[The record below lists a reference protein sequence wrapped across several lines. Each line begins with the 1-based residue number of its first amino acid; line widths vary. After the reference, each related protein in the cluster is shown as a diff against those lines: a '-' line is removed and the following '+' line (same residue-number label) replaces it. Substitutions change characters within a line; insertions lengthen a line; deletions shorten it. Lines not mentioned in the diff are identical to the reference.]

1 MKIAKLESHDVAMS
15 LANLNYLEWS
25 ESLDDVSLRQWQD
38 FYDTCIQLRLDTL
51 PKTFSLQDHSELVRA
66 VSIDKIDD
74 IKDLPHLTP
83 WICCLIVAPN
93 KRRKGYAK
101 ALMLHIVE
109 ELAELGY
116 QEAFLWT
123 FDQEEMYSK
132 LGWETLMN
140 HQFKGR
146 VAVIMKYTVNR
157 SSREN

>member
-1 MKIAKLESHDVAMS
+1 MKIDKLDIQDVAMS

-25 ESLDDVSLRQWQD
+25 DSLADVSLRHWQD
-38 FYDTCIQLRLDTL
+38 FYETCVYSNFNTL
-51 PKTFSLQDHSELVRA
+51 PKTFTLVDHSELVGA

-93 KRRKGYAK
+93 KRGKGYAK
-101 ALMLHIVE
+101 ALMLRIVE

-123 FDQEEMYSK
+123 FDQEDMYSK

-157 SSREN
+157 SSRGN

>member
-83 WICCLIVAPN
+83 WI
-93 KRRKGYAK
+93 
-101 ALMLHIVE
+101 
-109 ELAELGY
+109 
-116 QEAFLWT
+116 
-123 FDQEEMYSK
+123 
-132 LGWETLMN
+132 
-140 HQFKGR
+140 
-146 VAVIMKYTVNR
+146 
-157 SSREN
+157 